1 MAGSVQPRHVVVIQE
16 DTDNNDDGG
25 WGWMATTTQLCRHG
39 LVVSG
44 RGRPECGGLV
54 VVIRQGMGSG
64 CRM

>member
-25 WGWMATTTQLCRHG
+25 WGWMVKTTQLCRHG

-44 RGRPECGGLV
+44 
-54 VVIRQGMGSG
+54 
-64 CRM
+64 